1 MELIVFPALVALS
14 YLIYPLYAL
23 SYKMQYN
30 KNANIADVPI
40 FIVATVLFFLTM
52 AAMYFFGR
60 F

>member
-1 MELIVFPALVALS
+1 MELFVLSALVALS

-23 SYKMQYN
+23 NYKMQYN
-30 KNANIADVPI
+30 KNANISDVPI

-52 AAMYFFGR
+52 AGLYYFGR